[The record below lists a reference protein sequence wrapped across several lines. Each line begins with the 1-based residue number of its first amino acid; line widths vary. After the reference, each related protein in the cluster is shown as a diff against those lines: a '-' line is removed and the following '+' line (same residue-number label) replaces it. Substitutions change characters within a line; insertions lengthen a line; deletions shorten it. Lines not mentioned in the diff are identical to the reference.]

1 MVPCLQEYAPENLE
15 SLTSFDA
22 PPSPA
27 SSYGRP
33 QAQPEDYSKEPPSM
47 PPHLNLTL
55 LNVPP
60 ALDPQAM
67 LPRPWH
73 VILNHSYIHREGEVC

>member
-1 MVPCLQEYAPENLE
+1 
-15 SLTSFDA
+15 
-22 PPSPA
+22 
-27 SSYGRP
+27 
-33 QAQPEDYSKEPPSM
+33 M

-73 VILNHSYIHREGEVC
+73 VILNHSYIHREGEVGCFQSVVRVSKDTNHEYWYLAIYTIHNS